1 MGQDRRWV
9 VITGASSGIGAEL
22 ARVFAQRGYAL
33 VVVARRQ
40 DRLERLE
47 QELKAAHNAT
57 VDILTLDLEGA
68 AAPMALH
75 DTLVARGIEVHTLV
89 NNAGFGLRGKFS
101 TLPYDRQMAMVE
113 LNVTALTKLSRL
125 MLPGMVERRRGGI
138 LNVASTAAFQAG
150 PNMALYYATK
160 AFVLSLSEA
169 LHEEVKPQG
178 VTVTA
183 LCPGPTATEFSQL
196 ADLEMTRL
204 FKFGSMAASDVA
216 LAGVDGYEAGRAVVV
231 PGASNR
237 IGAIGAQLLPRSL
250 TRRLAGKLQG

>member
-1 MGQDRRWV
+1 MEPDRRWV

-40 DRLERLE
+40 DRLEQL
-47 QELKAAHNAT
+47 QAELKAAYGAI
-57 VDILTLDLEGA
+57 VEILALDLEGS

-89 NNAGFGLRGKFS
+89 NNAGFGLRGKFT
-101 TLPYDRQMAMVE
+101 TLPYERQVAMID
-113 LNVTALTKLSRL
+113 LNVSALTKLCRL

-138 LNVASTAAFQAG
+138 INVASTAAFQAG

-169 LHEEVKPQG
+169 LYEEAKPHN
-178 VTVTA
+178 VVVSA
-183 LCPGPTATEFSQL
+183 LCPGPTDTEFSQV
-196 ADLEMTRL
+196 ADVEMTRL
-204 FKFGSMAASDVA
+204 FRTGVMSAAEVA
-216 LAGVDGYEAGRAVVV
+216 RAGVEGYEAGRAVVV
-231 PGASNR
+231 PGATNR
-237 IGAIGAQLLPRSL
+237 IGTIGAKFLPRAL